1 MQTTQSVFLSLSID
15 EGCSECIFVSVL
27 TLPEREREG
36 DSALVLQMQMI
47 AQRNG
52 CEVEEQV
59 DYSTT

>member
-1 MQTTQSVFLSLSID
+1 MRFGVNSA
-15 EGCSECIFVSVL
+15 G
-27 TLPEREREG
+27 EREREG